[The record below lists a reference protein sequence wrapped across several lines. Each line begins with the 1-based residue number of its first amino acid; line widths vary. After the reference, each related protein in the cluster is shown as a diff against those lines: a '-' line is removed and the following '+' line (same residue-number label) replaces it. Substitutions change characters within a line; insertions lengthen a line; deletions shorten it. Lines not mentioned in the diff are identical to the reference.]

1 MIPFRIGKGGVIN
14 SAKMDIRKITSNMF
28 RGIGA
33 LYSYMV
39 HCLIYRS
46 SSDVC
51 IRANNFIFW
60 SNCIFF
66 LLHPKNQ
73 LIRNS
78 ENETVK
84 VFIDWFSFGDFD

>member
-39 HCLIYRS
+39 HCLIYRG
-46 SSDVC
+46 SSDLC

-60 SNCIFF
+60 SNCIFSCSVRQ
-66 LLHPKNQ
+66 KR
-73 LIRNS
+73 LIGIAGIN
-78 ENETVK
+78 
-84 VFIDWFSFGDFD
+84 